1 MRKFVSLIFLLNSIL
16 ILGQEEVIIHLDKEN
31 LKTSDIYIVVDENP
45 DLICDYEG
53 TYQTKVK
60 TFISQHLLWPD
71 SEIDC
76 EGTVYIQFIV
86 EPDSTISNINIVRG
100 LDSCKG
106 FNEEAIRVVKLMDKW
121 KPGKKDGESVRV
133 QLTVPVKFKIE

>member
-16 ILGQEEVIIHLDKEN
+16 IHGQEEVIIHLDKEN
-31 LKTSDIYIVVDENP
+31 IKTSDIYIAVDENP
-45 DLICDYEG
+45 DLICDDEG

-60 TFISQHLLWPD
+60 TFIAQHLLWPD

-86 EPDSTISNINIVRG
+86 EPDSTMSNINIVRG

-133 QLTVPVKFKIE
+133 QLTVPVIFKIE